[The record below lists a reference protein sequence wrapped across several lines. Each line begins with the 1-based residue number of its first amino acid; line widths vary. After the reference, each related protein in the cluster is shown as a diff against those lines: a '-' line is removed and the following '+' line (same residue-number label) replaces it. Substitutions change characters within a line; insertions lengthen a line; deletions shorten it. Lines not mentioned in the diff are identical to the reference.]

1 MNKRSLF
8 KDLNKLLLFAMN
20 RFENYT
26 ITAINK
32 IRSGNKRP
40 DTEKIFETI
49 TKKSALNI
57 SLDDALQKLRE
68 M

>member
-1 MNKRSLF
+1 
-8 KDLNKLLLFAMN
+8 MN

-26 ITAINK
+26 IIAINK
-32 IRSGNKRP
+32 ITSGNKRP

>member
-1 MNKRSLF
+1 
-8 KDLNKLLLFAMN
+8 MN

-26 ITAINK
+26 IIAINK
-32 IRSGNKRP
+32 ITSGNKRP

-68 M
+68 MQSSSKLRNTSYQDLN

>member
-1 MNKRSLF
+1 
-8 KDLNKLLLFAMN
+8 MN

-68 M
+68 MQSSSKLRNTSYQDLN